1 MANFMGCNQ
10 MMFGS
15 KVKYGITYKTNQK
28 AFTVY
33 RRKFMHDFR
42 VPIVLD
48 NLEGSMGLDLTTLN
62 IILVS
67 KVDKIFMYDSR
78 EFKQLG

>member
-1 MANFMGCNQ
+1 

-33 RRKFMHDFR
+33 RRKFIHDFR
-42 VPIVLD
+42 VPILLE
-48 NLEGSMGLDLTTLN
+48 NLEGSMGLDLAKWDT
-62 IILVS
+62 ILVT
-67 KVDKIFMYDSR
+67 KVDKIFMLDNK
-78 EFKQLG
+78 EFK